1 MLKRCI
7 IVLSGKFSLKQS
19 EIEERIA
26 ELGGQVLKLEK
37 DVLTEEIKQTVL
49 LSISTIPWF
58 RIFSFQ
64 ELLT

>member
-49 LSISTIPWF
+49 LSISTIP
-58 RIFSFQ
+58 
-64 ELLT
+64 